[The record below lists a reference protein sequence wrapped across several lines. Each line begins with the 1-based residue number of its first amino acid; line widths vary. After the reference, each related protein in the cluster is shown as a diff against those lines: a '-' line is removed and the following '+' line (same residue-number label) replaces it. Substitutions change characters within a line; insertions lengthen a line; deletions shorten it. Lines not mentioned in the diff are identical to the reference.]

1 MIVKMCVVVAA
12 LVALAS
18 STGAADTANQCSA
31 RCERNAT
38 SDRQAC
44 ADLPANPSCRLVVEK
59 NRLRCL
65 DFCERSY
72 PQAPARP
79 GPPLNGSRVDNSEVL
94 NRISGWAPSSGK
106 HPELLARDIAG
117 EQ

>member
-1 MIVKMCVVVAA
+1 MIVRMCVAVAAFVVVASVHA
-12 LVALAS
+12 
-18 STGAADTANQCSA
+18 GAADTASQCSA

-65 DFCERSY
+65 DFCDRSY
-72 PQAPARP
+72 PQAP
-79 GPPLNGSRVDNSEVL
+79 GPPVNGSRVDNS
-94 NRISGWAPSSGK
+94 P
-106 HPELLARDIAG
+106 LLHRVSD
-117 EQ
+117 

>member
-1 MIVKMCVVVAA
+1 MIVRMCIAVAA
-12 LVALAS
+12 FVAF
-18 STGAADTANQCSA
+18 TGASAADMARQCSA

-65 DFCERSY
+65 DFCDRSF
-72 PQAPARP
+72 PQAPAQP
-79 GPPLNGSRVDNSEVL
+79 VPPVNGSRVYNS
-94 NRISGWAPSSGK
+94 G
-106 HPELLARDIAG
+106 LLHRVSD
-117 EQ
+117 

>member
-1 MIVKMCVVVAA
+1 MIVRMCVAVAA
-12 LVALAS
+12 LVMVAPVHA
-18 STGAADTANQCSA
+18 GAADTASQCSA

-65 DFCERSY
+65 DFCDRSY
-72 PQAPARP
+72 PQAP
-79 GPPLNGSRVDNSEVL
+79 GPPVNGSRVDNS
-94 NRISGWAPSSGK
+94 P
-106 HPELLARDIAG
+106 LLHRVSD
-117 EQ
+117 

>member
-1 MIVKMCVVVAA
+1 MIVRMCVAVAA
-12 LVALAS
+12 FAVFAS
-18 STGAADTANQCSA
+18 AGARAADTASQCSA

-65 DFCERSY
+65 DFCDRSY
-72 PQAPARP
+72 PQPPAQP
-79 GPPLNGSRVDNSEVL
+79 GPPVNGSRVDNS
-94 NRISGWAPSSGK
+94 P
-106 HPELLARDIAG
+106 LLHRVAD
-117 EQ
+117 

>member
-1 MIVKMCVVVAA
+1 MIVKMCIAVAA
-12 LVALAS
+12 FAAFAFVGAR
-18 STGAADTANQCSA
+18 AADTASQCSV

-65 DFCERSY
+65 DFCDRTY
-72 PQAPARP
+72 PHAPAQP
-79 GPPLNGSRVDNSEVL
+79 GPPVNGSRVDNL
-94 NRISGWAPSSGK
+94 P
-106 HPELLARDIAG
+106 LLHQVSD
-117 EQ
+117 

>member
-1 MIVKMCVVVAA
+1 MIVKMCVAVAA
-12 LVALAS
+12 FVAFAS
-18 STGAADTANQCSA
+18 TPTHAADTAGQCGL

-65 DFCERSY
+65 DFCDRTY
-72 PQAPARP
+72 PQAPAQPRP
-79 GPPLNGSRVDNSEVL
+79 PVNGSRVDIRDSCTWLPIERHYPVNIQSC
-94 NRISGWAPSSGK
+94 S
-106 HPELLARDIAG
+106 LAM
-117 EQ
+117 